1 MTALA
6 CLFLLK
12 IFPITTTCCSQFHR
26 IDSICTHQFIMKY
39 ARIVHLHVPSFHCSE
54 VLHAVSAVLELQLQD
69 LPILQ
74 SCLHW
79 RRQQFAFLWSVS
91 RNKQSHFSG
100 IWERERERE
109 RERGVWKGWMST
121 GIPSGKHVWKK
132 LGRGIPTTFFM
143 ASVSNAVSVIAV
155 ARPGIFG
162 KHSNV
167 NTQNPV
173 SVIRA
178 ISSWKSNISKLHLS
192 SKTNPFHLLI
202 SAYQVIAN

>member
-1 MTALA
+1 
-6 CLFLLK
+6 
-12 IFPITTTCCSQFHR
+12 
-26 IDSICTHQFIMKY
+26 
-39 ARIVHLHVPSFHCSE
+39 
-54 VLHAVSAVLELQLQD
+54 
-69 LPILQ
+69 
-74 SCLHW
+74 
-79 RRQQFAFLWSVS
+79 
-91 RNKQSHFSG
+91 
-100 IWERERERE
+100 
-109 RERGVWKGWMST
+109 VWKGWMST

>member
-1 MTALA
+1 
-6 CLFLLK
+6 
-12 IFPITTTCCSQFHR
+12 
-26 IDSICTHQFIMKY
+26 MKY

-54 VLHAVSAVLELQLQD
+54 ALHAVSAVLELQLQD

-74 SCLHW
+74 SCLHR
-79 RRQQFAFLWSVS
+79 RRQQFAFLWSLS
-91 RNKQSHFSG
+91 RNKHSH
-100 IWERERERE
+100 ILAVYERERE
-109 RERGVWKGWMST
+109 VWKGWMST

-167 NTQNPV
+167 NAQNPV
-173 SVIRA
+173 SVIPARF
-178 ISSWKSNISKLHLS
+178 SWKSHISILHL
-192 SKTNPFHLLI
+192 
-202 SAYQVIAN
+202 